1 MERICILVQEYNKPE
16 MSEDYVF
23 CEVIKS
29 SAPLRNFPLHKNYIS
44 KFSTKLMI
52 GKAYIISYAQTPSK
66 CGKYTNH
73 SVGAIYA
80 ELTEQQKQNIL
91 LGL

>member
-16 MSEDYVF
+16 MSDYVF
-23 CEVIKS
+23 CKVIKS
-29 SAPLRNFPLHKNYIS
+29 SGSLRNFPLSKNYVS
-44 KFSTKLMI
+44 KFSTKLKM
-52 GKAYIISYAQTPSK
+52 GKAYIIDYAQTPSK

-80 ELTEQQKQNIL
+80 ELSEQQLMNIL
-91 LGL
+91 LGF